1 MSEGERGKEQE
12 RERLQERQ
20 TGKRTEV
27 KDAEELM
34 SERGLFPKSYIDLPG
49 FSFSGRLYPNH
60 RKLL

>member
-27 KDAEELM
+27 KDAEGLM

>member
-1 MSEGERGKEQE
+1 MCERETE
-12 RERLQERQ
+12 RERTRERLQERQ

-27 KDAEELM
+27 KDAEGLM